1 MPGIV
6 RVRLPSLPP
15 IRKELYEVSISD
27 ILFVCFLAAIACM
40 SIFYLV
46 GVLVQAN
53 KKYSPNQFEEARK
66 KRKQENDEWDQRR
79 KRSQQ
84 EFDAMFAEMNKRNAE
99 TIERIREHLRRLQEE
114 QYRRMGEEYQRR
126 ASAATT
132 EKQKLLTY
140 MNVVGIS
147 NYPFTKEEISK
158 KRRILSL
165 KYHPDRNGGK
175 DDKMKKVNEACD
187 YLEKVAEG

>member
-1 MPGIV
+1 
-6 RVRLPSLPP
+6 
-15 IRKELYEVSISD
+15 VSITD
-27 ILFVCFLAAIACM
+27 ILFVCFIAAIACT

-53 KKYSPNQFEEARK
+53 KKYSPNEFEEVRK
-66 KRKQENDEWDQRR
+66 KREQ
-79 KRSQQ
+79 KRS
-84 EFDAMFAEMNKRNAE
+84 EFDEMRKKSQQDFDDMIKDMNRRNE
-99 TIERIREHLRRLQEE
+99 ESIERIREHLRRLQEE

-132 EKQKLLTY
+132 ERQKLLTY

-158 KRRILSL
+158 KRRVLSL

-187 YLEKVAEG
+187 YLEKVAQG